1 MKSIEVS
8 IGKQKFVVKADE
20 TEEHLQEVTELV
32 RRKVESIRKLD
43 STMSLQRATMLAA
56 FDFASETIKGKKKAS
71 AFRTAVLSKAQE
83 ILERVQTDLS
93 GKPGVQ

>member
-8 IGKQKFVVKADE
+8 IGKQKFVVSADE
-20 TEEHLQEVTELV
+20 TEDHLQEVTELV

-43 STMSLQRATMLAA
+43 PTMSTQRATMLAA
-56 FDFASETIKGKKKAS
+56 FDFASETIKGKTRAGN
-71 AFRTAVLSKAQE
+71 FRAAVLSKAQE

-93 GKPGVQ
+93 GKTGVQ

>member
-56 FDFASETIKGKKKAS
+56 FDFASETIKGKKRAS
-71 AFRTAVLSKAQE
+71 NFRTAVLSKAQE
-83 ILERVQTDLS
+83 ILERVQTDS
-93 GKPGVQ
+93 GGKPGVQ

>member
-8 IGKQKFVVKADE
+8 IGKQKFVVSADE

-43 STMSLQRATMLAA
+43 PTMSPQRATMLAA
-56 FDFASETIKGKKKAS
+56 FDFASETIKGKTRA
-71 AFRTAVLSKAQE
+71 ANFRTAVLSKAQE

-93 GKPGVQ
+93 GKTGVQ